1 MSLLKE
7 ASSSECRSKKLL
19 SFTALIWAESQT
31 RVVLRATQGKPTTV
45 ANSARSRKRLLPL
58 MRREITLGERRTL
71 GLKQLLARQQLRRMQ
86 IKFRVCNHSS
96 KNYESQVTGLQNQY
110 TAALGQIQTW
120 QGKAGEYQKQASNW
134 EDQFNKRTSE
144 WEAARDEASM
154 YREQAVGQQLRAL
167 RSGAA
172 AGGAGSSSGPG
183 GNLTSGR
190 TGYSSADDKAVQIEK
205 NIKAES
211 GALQRKG
218 NVVELIRRN
227 VSPSTGSG
235 QAQARGVNPGW
246 FWKLLRIS
254 FRLKNG

>member
-1 MSLLKE
+1 MNEYNNRIS
-7 ASSSECRSKKLL
+7 
-19 SFTALIWAESQT
+19 
-31 RVVLRATQGKPTTV
+31 
-45 ANSARSRKRLLPL
+45 
-58 MRREITLGERRTL
+58 
-71 GLKQLLARQQLRRMQ
+71 
-86 IKFRVCNHSS
+86 
-96 KNYESQVTGLQNQY
+96 GLQNQY
-110 TAALGQIQTW
+110 QNAMGQVQSWTDKANKFQEQAA
-120 QGKAGEYQKQASNW
+120 NW

-227 VSPSTGSG
+227 VSPSAGSG
-235 QAQARGVNPGW
+235 QAQARGGTQAGSGSYYASR
-246 FWKLLRIS
+246 FAR
-254 FRLKNG
+254 